1 MTPLVAFRNVS
12 CRLGGKD
19 VLRGLSLDV
28 EAGETLVLL
37 GRSGSGKTTALKMVN
52 ALLLPSAGEVLVEGT
67 PTAAWD
73 AIRLRRR
80 IGYVIQ
86 EAGLFPHFTVE
97 QNVGLVPRLEGWPAE
112 KIRARVHALLEQ
124 VGLPPAQFAARYPR
138 ELSGGQR
145 QRVGV
150 ARALAADPPI
160 LLFDEPFGA
169 LDPVTRVELQRQFL
183 ALRREIGKTAIFV
196 THDVR
201 EALLVATRIAL
212 LHDGRLAV
220 LAAPAE
226 FLHAQGEEARAFLAC
241 LDTQV
246 TPA

>member
-1 MTPLVAFRNVS
+1 MGGQRVALRRESLDRGAARRDLMTPLVSFRNVS

-52 ALLLPSAGEVLVEGT
+52 ALLLPSAGEVRVEGT
-67 PTAAWD
+67 PTVAWD

-112 KIRARVHALLEQ
+112 TIRARALALLEQ

-138 ELSGGQR
+138 PCRRAAARRPCWPRQWPSRRRDSWPSSRGAGWPSSPWRRRPGSGSCG
-145 QRVGV
+145 
-150 ARALAADPPI
+150 ARHCRGGCSRSPP
-160 LLFDEPFGA
+160 
-169 LDPVTRVELQRQFL
+169 
-183 ALRREIGKTAIFV
+183 
-196 THDVR
+196 
-201 EALLVATRIAL
+201 
-212 LHDGRLAV
+212 
-220 LAAPAE
+220 
-226 FLHAQGEEARAFLAC
+226 
-241 LDTQV
+241 
-246 TPA
+246 